1 MIDETPGSEQQ
12 EPPAGLSMLERLM
25 SEAIAQRLV
34 LERLLKT
41 SLAAR
46 AEAEQAD
53 IATLAERDF
62 DDDLAGLQMLK
73 FPDDAERVR
82 SYAAV
87 ILYLMSTA
95 MADRRLN

>member
-1 MIDETPGSEQQ
+1 MSDETPGSEQQ

-62 DDDLAGLQMLK
+62 DDDLAGFADGSSSRTMQ
-73 FPDDAERVR
+73 
-82 SYAAV
+82 SGSAA
-87 ILYLMSTA
+87 MPP
-95 MADRRLN
+95 